1 MKKPPRKPRP
11 PSAKSEPLATPE
23 VGEARPAARLARALM
38 LLVDEHAAAY
48 RLTQGGVLGA
58 LTQALGWAAAGVA
71 RESDQ
76 GFDPILDFI
85 VRQLRQAASAEFTR
99 RPFTLH

>member
-1 MKKPPRKPRP
+1 MKKAPPKPRP
-11 PSAKSEPLATPE
+11 ASEPLPTPE

-38 LLVDEHAAAY
+38 LLVEEHAAEY

-71 RESDQ
+71 RESDE
-76 GFDPILDFI
+76 GLEGILDFI
-85 VRQLRQAASAEFTR
+85 VKHLRQAASAEFTR

>member
-11 PSAKSEPLATPE
+11 ASAKSEPLATPE

-48 RLTQGGVLGA
+48 RLTEGGVLGA
-58 LTQALGWAAAGVA
+58 LTLALGLAAAGVA
-71 RESDQ
+71 RGSDQ
-76 GFDPILDFI
+76 GLEGILDF
-85 VRQLRQAASAEFTR
+85 VVKQLRQAASAEFTR